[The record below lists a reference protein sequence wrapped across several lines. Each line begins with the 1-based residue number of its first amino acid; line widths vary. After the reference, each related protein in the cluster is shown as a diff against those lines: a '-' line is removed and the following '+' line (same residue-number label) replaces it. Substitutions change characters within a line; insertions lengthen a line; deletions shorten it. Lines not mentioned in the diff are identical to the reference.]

1 MHNQLPEN
9 EKALGI
15 IKTQG
20 PQTLLDLAAAMEIT
34 VEGAR
39 FHLLK
44 LAKEGLVAATTES
57 RGRGRPQQ
65 IWALTDLGH
74 ARFPDM
80 HAALTVNLIES
91 IRGTLGQPALDKI
104 IAANGKAGLERYLH
118 ELEGKTTLKE
128 RLKGLAVIRT
138 REGYMADVK
147 KEGAGFLLVE
157 NHCPICAAAASCQ
170 GFCAAELKTFKTVL
184 GKAAEVER
192 VDHILKGAR
201 RCAYKVTPVAE

>member
-1 MHNQLPEN
+1 MHNDLPDN

-15 IKTQG
+15 IKTNG
-20 PQTLLDLAAAMEIT
+20 PQTLLELAAEMEIT

-44 LAKEGLVAATTES
+44 LAKDGLVHATTES
-57 RGRGRPQQ
+57 KGRGRPQQ
-65 IWALTDLGH
+65 IWALTDLGN

-80 HAALTVNLIES
+80 HAELTVKLIES
-91 IRGTLGQPALDKI
+91 VRTILGQQALDKVV
-104 IAANGKAGLERYLH
+104 AANGKTSLDRYMKELDGMAG
-118 ELEGKTTLKE
+118 LKE
-128 RLKGLAVIRT
+128 RLKGLAAIRT

-147 KEGAGFLLVE
+147 KEGDGFLLVE

-184 GKAAEVER
+184 GKTVEVER

-201 RCAYKVTPVAE
+201 RCAYKVTPRQ

>member
-1 MHNQLPEN
+1 MHNNLPEN

-15 IKTQG
+15 IKTKG

-44 LAKEGLVAATTES
+44 LAKEGLVTATTES
-57 RGRGRPQQ
+57 KGRGRPQQ

-80 HAALTVNLIES
+80 HAELTVKLIET
-91 IRGTLGQPALDKI
+91 IRSTLGQQALDKI
-104 IAANGKAGLERYLH
+104 IAANGKTGLERYMK
-118 ELEGKTTLKE
+118 ELEGQAGLKE
-128 RLKGLAVIRT
+128 RLKGLAAIRT
-138 REGYMADVK
+138 REGYMADFK
-147 KEGAGFLLVE
+147 KEGEGYLLVE

-170 GFCAAELKTFKTVL
+170 GFCAAELKTFKAVL
-184 GKAAEVER
+184 GKTAEVER

-201 RCAYKVTPVAE
+201 RCAYKITPVE

>member
-1 MHNQLPEN
+1 MHNNLPDN

-15 IKTQG
+15 IKTRG
-20 PQTLLDLAAAMEIT
+20 PQTLLDLAAEMDIT

-44 LAKEGLVAATTES
+44 LAKEGLVTATTES
-57 RGRGRPQQ
+57 KGRGRPQQ
-65 IWALTDLGH
+65 RWALTDLGH

-80 HAALTVNLIES
+80 HAELTVRLIES
-91 IRGTLGQPALDKI
+91 IRATLGQPALDKV
-104 IAANGKAGLERYLH
+104 IATNGKAGLERYLK
-118 ELEGKTTLKE
+118 ELEGRAGLKE
-128 RLKGLAVIRT
+128 RLKGLAAIRS

-147 KEGAGFLLVE
+147 KEGDGFLLVE

-170 GFCAAELKTFKTVL
+170 GFCASELKTFKTIL
-184 GKAAEVER
+184 GKTAEVER

-201 RCAYKVTPVAE
+201 RCAYKITPVVG